1 MIDFEDN
8 DIAFITDK
16 GEKVLT
22 NEYVRKMRETDLKN
36 PYKYAII
43 AQDGGQEDMLAID
56 ADIKIC
62 GG

>member
-22 NEYVRKMRETDLKN
+22 NEYVRKMRETDLIN
-36 PYKYAII
+36 PYKYEIGRASCR
-43 AQDGGQEDMLAID
+43 ERV
-56 ADIKIC
+56 
-62 GG
+62 